1 MINFKEQFR
10 YVLLTIQSLLP
21 LLRRHFCNVL
31 YLFITRAS
39 NKGCERQIFS
49 GTVSNCPLESSFG
62 IISNYFFISF
72 EMFLNY
78 NINNIN
84 KEFNCAVRFSFPSF
98 FLIDTVHFLRLDVLF
113 MSCVGGYIKPV
124 MLNSSSLNIISS
136 LTRLEAL
143 LALTSTELIIY

>member
-1 MINFKEQFR
+1 MFFIC
-10 YVLLTIQSLLP
+10 LL
-21 LLRRHFCNVL
+21 
-31 YLFITRAS
+31 AS

-49 GTVSNCPLESSFG
+49 GTVSNCPLESFFG

-84 KEFNCAVRFSFPSF
+84 KEFNSAVRFSFPF
-98 FLIDTVHFLRLDVLF
+98 FLIDTAHFLRLDVPF

-124 MLNSSSLNIISS
+124 MLNNSSLNIISS